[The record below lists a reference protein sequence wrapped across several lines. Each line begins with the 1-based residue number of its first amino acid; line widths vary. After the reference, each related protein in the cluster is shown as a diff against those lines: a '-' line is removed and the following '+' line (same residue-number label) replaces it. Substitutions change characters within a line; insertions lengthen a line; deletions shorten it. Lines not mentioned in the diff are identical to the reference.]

1 MSEEIR
7 FLYDEITEKINKDV
21 ERILF
26 HLRNPF
32 AGKNVYILK
41 RFTEELIRARARQ
54 IHQQEF
60 MKIEEVKHEEVKQ
73 PVEITVL
80 EVKPAEE
87 QIQIQIPGQH
97 EENNEFEGYQ
107 PSSLQEKKRNEIEK
121 PRNIIQMNLIVDN
134 ETKDI
139 VARGEI
145 EENEYR
151 VYEPTLS
158 EDDLR
163 LLNKAKEAIGNDMNS
178 LTSKKILWKI
188 LRKASKDLN
197 VYFDEDNFL
206 RLRYYLVRD
215 FMGYGAVEA
224 FAHDKGVVKIIC
236 EGQGEKVIVIK
247 DGKKYRTNAI
257 FKSKGDLN
265 DFIITIAERTFQKVS
280 LEDPV
285 LDVVYRGFRIQG
297 TLGTDV
303 VPSKF
308 IMTRV

>member
-54 IHQQEF
+54 MHQQEF
-60 MKIEEVKHEEVKQ
+60 MEIEEVKHEEVKQ

-80 EVKPAEE
+80 EVKPAE
-87 QIQIQIPGQH
+87 QIQIQVPEQY
-97 EENNEFEGYQ
+97 EEKNDFVGYQ
-107 PSSLQEKKRNEIEK
+107 PSSLQEKKRNETDK
-121 PRNIIQMNLIVDN
+121 PRNIIQMNLITDN

-151 VYEPTLS
+151 IYEPTLS
-158 EDDLR
+158 EDDLK

-178 LTSKKILWKI
+178 LTNKKLLWKI
-188 LRKASKDLN
+188 LRKNSKDLN
-197 VYFDEDNFL
+197 VYFDDDNL
-206 RLRYYLVRD
+206 LKLRYYLVRD

-224 FAHDKGVVKIIC
+224 FMHDKGIEKIIC

-247 DGKKYRTNAI
+247 DGKKYRTNVA
-257 FKSKGDLN
+257 FKSKDELN
-265 DFIITIAERTFQKVS
+265 SFLINLAARTFQKIS
-280 LEDPV
+280 LDDPV
-285 LDVVYRGFRIQG
+285 LDVIYRGFRIQG